1 MEIVS
6 IITPSNVYDVD
17 KMEYL
22 LSSGRTLDI
31 NIEVIGVGKE
41 WKGFFSKLE
50 WITDYCNTTPDVENR
65 IIIMTDAYDTF
76 YLQEMSIIVNKFKQ
90 MGYRIL
96 YSSEKKYEHQ
106 LGGDLDFYDSMGI
119 SNYKYLNTGAFIGYA
134 NDLKRFFN
142 GVMDMVKT
150 EGWDTSLKAVD
161 QTAVSHYIAV
171 DGSSYDIGLDYN
183 CEIFYTSSKDQDD
196 IDNYVEFHP
205 GVEMPIRKNRKL
217 FVKETESYPCVVH
230 VPWKGRYKKVLEYL
244 FNKWNT

>member
-6 IITPSNVYDVD
+6 IITPSNVYDID

-22 LSSGRTLDI
+22 LSSSRTLDI
-31 NIEVIGVGKE
+31 NLEVIGVGKE

-50 WITDYCNTTPDVENR
+50 WITDYCNSTSDAENR

-76 YLQEMSIIVNKFKQ
+76 YLQAISTIVNKFKQ

-96 YSSEKKYEHQ
+96 YSSEKQYEHQ
-106 LGGDLDFYDSMGI
+106 LGGDLAFYDSMGI
-119 SNYKYLNTGAFIGYA
+119 SNYKYLNTGGFIGYA

-142 GVMDMVKT
+142 GAMSMVKT

-171 DGSSYDIGLDYN
+171 DGSGYALGLDYN
-183 CEIFYTSSKDQDD
+183 CEVFYTSSKDQDD
-196 IDNYVEFHP
+196 IDNYVEFH
-205 GVEMPIRKNRKL
+205 NHKL

-244 FNKWNT
+244 FNKWNI